1 MAPTKT
7 TRAGSFIK
15 SKKASFTKLLFD
27 PVAPRQPIIDPW
39 LDRGSSALIWGP
51 TGVGK
56 SYFAQ
61 TLALMVATGG
71 RLPNLG
77 WSAGGEKPLKVL
89 WFDGEQ
95 GIRTAQTRAREM
107 IRLKNEPSPIQVP
120 PDVAEVLAIK
130 GVEEFLD
137 YRSKVFGGRGLP

>member
-15 SKKASFTKLLFD
+15 SKKATFTKLLFD

-77 WSAGGEKPLKVL
+77 WNAGGDKPLKTIVGAASEMEL
-89 WFDGEQ
+89 TRTLDTILAGDG
-95 GIRTAQTRAREM
+95 AAA
-107 IRLKNEPSPIQVP
+107 K
-120 PDVAEVLAIK
+120 
-130 GVEEFLD
+130 
-137 YRSKVFGGRGLP
+137 